1 MDLVK
6 QLGGYNKAKEYLE
19 NLQKIHS
26 HDQTEDTI
34 VWLPRA
40 LLEYRRAHNMY
51 EEGDKVVM
59 NDKRRAPTLWTW
71 VHVTNWRPNY
81 SLLSCGDNLLYPFG
95 NNEFRHAS
103 DAEIEAC
110 SRS

>member
-26 HDQTEDTI
+26 HEQTEDTI

-40 LLEYRRAHNMY
+40 LLEYRRKHNMY
-51 EEGDKVVM
+51 EVNDFVTSKKWVDGSIHKIELVGSEDK
-59 NDKRRAPTLWTW
+59 TLKIFSHDMAFSYW
-71 VHVTNWRPNY
+71 VDSRNY
-81 SLLSCGDNLLYPFG
+81 
-95 NNEFRHAS
+95 RHAT
-103 DAEIEAC
+103 DDEIKKGFK
-110 SRS
+110 